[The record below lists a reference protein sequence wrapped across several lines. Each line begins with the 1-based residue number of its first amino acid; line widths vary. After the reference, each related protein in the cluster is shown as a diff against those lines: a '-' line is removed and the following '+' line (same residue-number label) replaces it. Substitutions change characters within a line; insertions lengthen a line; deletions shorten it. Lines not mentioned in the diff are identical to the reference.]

1 MEKGKGWRSGFR
13 VFRVHV
19 DRGNLERLRRLFR
32 DFADGSARVK
42 GALRY
47 REEWLEEWGNV
58 LRMREEAGKRTMPKL
73 PAALL
78 PVRFVM
84 PDGGARGDNGAPA
97 VIDLRRNELRIPGYD
112 IKIALRGSLVRA
124 LVEENSLNPR
134 PDFVLQVTRRGF
146 VRIIAQREVCSELAL
161 PLRIVT
167 IDENSL
173 YGHSAAHWY
182 VSETRASMAGFEKL
196 RPPNHGYGRQVA
208 SLFQSYA
215 DKPSGEAK
223 QQLAEILPRE
233 VLETLT
239 TERAEELAEA
249 ARAREVSKAW
259 ACWYS
264 STP

>member
-1 MEKGKGWRSGFR
+1 
-13 VFRVHV
+13 
-19 DRGNLERLRRLFR
+19 
-32 DFADGSARVK
+32 
-42 GALRY
+42 
-47 REEWLEEWGNV
+47 
-58 LRMREEAGKRTMPKL
+58 
-73 PAALL
+73 
-78 PVRFVM
+78 
-84 PDGGARGDNGAPA
+84 
-97 VIDLRRNELRIPGYD
+97 
-112 IKIALRGSLVRA
+112 
-124 LVEENSLNPR
+124 LNPR

-161 PLRIVT
+161 PLRVVT

-196 RPPNHGYGRQVA
+196 RPPNHGYRREVA

-239 TERAEELAEA
+239 TEGLGSSPELLGQGRDASTMHL
-249 ARAREVSKAW
+249 SKN
-259 ACWYS
+259 S
-264 STP
+264 